1 LHTTFLELLV
11 LAVLILVMVISIY
24 LLRRSK
30 RQPLAARTVVSVQIE
45 RRAETLDQEGD
56 GTGRTAGAGEAGLA
70 DEVPRDRFLAAC
82 R

>member
-30 RQPLAARTVVSVQIE
+30 R
-45 RRAETLDQEGD
+45 
-56 GTGRTAGAGEAGLA
+56 
-70 DEVPRDRFLAAC
+70 
-82 R
+82 

>member
-45 RRAETLDQEGD
+45 RRAETLDQGD